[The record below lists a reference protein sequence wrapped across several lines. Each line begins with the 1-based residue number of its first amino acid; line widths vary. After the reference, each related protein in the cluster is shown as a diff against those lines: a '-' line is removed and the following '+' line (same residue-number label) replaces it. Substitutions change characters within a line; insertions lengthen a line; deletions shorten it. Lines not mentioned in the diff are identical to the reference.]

1 MRVIVDPSAEAFKLE
16 LRNRGFRLM
25 DADNEVLEGIRFVSI
40 MMHTR
45 RIKVEKRCINI
56 RREIDS
62 YVWDEKAAQ
71 RGEERPVKENDHAMD
86 ALRYII
92 KTTVNRRRL
101 AQ

>member
-1 MRVIVDPSAEAFKLE
+1 
-16 LRNRGFRLM
+16 
-25 DADNEVLEGIRFVSI
+25 

>member
-1 MRVIVDPSAEAFKLE
+1 M
-16 LRNRGFRLM
+16 
-25 DADNEVLEGIRFVSI
+25 LEGIRFTAAMLRS
-40 MMHTR
+40 R
-45 RIKVEKRCINI
+45 RIKIERSCTNI
-56 RREIDS
+56 RREFDS

-71 RGEERPVKENDHAMD
+71 QGTERPVKENDHAMD